1 MPNTYSL
8 NQADENILHSFI
20 LYPYLTIDQIT
31 RLHYKKGSATY
42 VSTKLKT
49 LAYQKY
55 LFRPHRLSA
64 TIPYVYCLG
73 IRGVRFLRTQGVD
86 VAFHPSEHESL
97 SYPFLQHTLAVN
109 EFLLAASQLPRFNPS
124 LTLFEMKH
132 DATLKRMLK
141 GVIPDGWMDFRIGRT
156 QQCIWLELDRG
167 TMEQKRFR
175 RKIANLLAFA
185 MHGYEEVFGTPSLT
199 IAFATTA
206 GEHRLKNI
214 IKWTQQELTARKKTE
229 EADLFRFTTV
239 PTHELDPTWLFCQ
252 PIWYCPFA
260 TDTVSLLVS

>member
-1 MPNTYSL
+1 MPNTYRLS
-8 NQADENILHSFI
+8 QTDEAILHSFT

-31 RLHYKKGSATY
+31 RLHYARGSATY

-73 IRGVRFLRTQGVD
+73 IRGVRFLRIQGVD
-86 VAFHPSEHESL
+86 VSFHPSEHENL

-109 EFLLAASQLPRFNPS
+109 EFLLAATQLPRVNLSF
-124 LTLFEMKH
+124 TLFEMKH
-132 DATLKRMLK
+132 DATLKRMMK
-141 GVIPDGWMDFRIGRT
+141 GVIPDGWMDFRMGRR

-167 TMEQKRFR
+167 TMEQKRL
-175 RKIANLLAFA
+175 RKKISNLLAFA

-206 GEHRLKNI
+206 GEPRLSNI
-214 IKWTQQELTARKKTE
+214 LKWTQQELTAQHKTE

-239 PTHELDPTWLFCQ
+239 PTQALDPTWLFCK
-252 PIWYCPFA
+252 PIWNCPFA
-260 TDTVSLLVS
+260 SHTVSLLVS